1 MSSIHKQYS
10 AFVTATPG
18 DKGKQKQGKSHT
30 PHVSVIRKAG
40 LSMHKLGPNTSNN
53 LFLSHPH
60 SDKAKDPSEMIR
72 TFVAFSL

>member
-18 DKGKQKQGKSHT
+18 DKGKQKQGKSHI

-40 LSMHKLGPNTSNN
+40 LSMHKLRPNFEQSFPIT
-53 LFLSHPH
+53 P
-60 SDKAKDPSEMIR
+60 
-72 TFVAFSL
+72 TFR